1 MAVGWQ
7 KQQKASICP
16 LVPFE
21 RPRLLGGEGGLE
33 HLSSFILLLEEAT
46 HDTGPTESVMVTP
59 SCAEGKQEW

>member
-1 MAVGWQ
+1 
-7 KQQKASICP
+7 
-16 LVPFE
+16 
-21 RPRLLGGEGGLE
+21 LE